1 MTIINTIAKKI
12 HQNKSAI
19 DDFFIQKFKANP
31 AFFYNSIDLRHSSYK
46 ISAIDTNCY
55 PAGFNNL
62 SDSGK
67 NTAENLVKKFLSNN
81 FLSSLKNI
89 FIIPENHTRNMRYL
103 ENLAIIVEILQRQ
116 NCQVFIATYNPEI
129 ILKTVLT
136 LENQST
142 ITLYPLQK
150 ISGKLAIIDDSK
162 QNIFADLAIL
172 NNDLT
177 NGVPEILN
185 NVSTPIN
192 PPLAMGWHQRTK
204 SQHFTIYNQTADEVA
219 KILNLDP
226 WLISSMHE
234 HCEDVDF
241 KESIGIECLAKNVE
255 NLLKKIA
262 EKYLEYNIKDEPY
275 CYIKA
280 DNGTYGMAVWSV
292 SNPQDVIDINKK
304 ERNKMNMLKGSTQTS
319 KVMIQE
325 GIITADKINNNPCEP
340 MIYMINGEVAQNL
353 FRTND
358 SRDER
363 ISLNASGASFYNLEN
378 LPPKNNF
385 TNSENNFIIV
395 YELIAKMASLSSSI
409 ELNFLKNS

>member
-1 MTIINTIAKKI
+1 MTIINTIAEKIRRKKSI
-12 HQNKSAI
+12 I
-19 DDFFIQKFKANP
+19 DDFFIEKFKTNP

-62 SDSGK
+62 SISGK
-67 NTAENLVKKFLSNN
+67 NSAENLVAEFLSKN
-81 FLSSLKNI
+81 FSSSPKNI

-103 ENLAIIVEILQRQ
+103 ENLAIIIEILQRQ
-116 NCQVFIATYNPEI
+116 KCQVFVATFNPEI
-129 ILKTVLT
+129 ISKTVLT

-150 ISGKLAIIDDSK
+150 IAGKLAIENENK

-177 NGVPEILN
+177 SGVPEVLN

-204 SQHFTIYNQTADEVA
+204 SQHFTIYNQIAEEISQ
-219 KILNLDP
+219 ILNLDS
-226 WLISSMHE
+226 WLISSMHD

-241 KESIGIECLAKNVE
+241 KESIGLECLAKNVE
-255 NLLKKIA
+255 KLLTKIL
-262 EKYLEYNIKDEPY
+262 EKYREHNIKDKPY
-275 CYIKA
+275 CYVKA

-292 SNPQDVIDINKK
+292 FDPQDILEINKK
-304 ERNKMNMLKGSTQTS
+304 ERNKMNMLKGSTQTH

-340 MIYMINGEVAQNL
+340 MIYMINGNVAQNL
-353 FRTND
+353 FRTNE
-358 SRDER
+358 SRDDH
-363 ISLNASGASFYNLEN
+363 ISLNASGANFYNLEN
-378 LPPKNNF
+378 LPQENNF
-385 TNSENNFIIV
+385 IDSQNNFIIV
-395 YELIAKMASLSSSI
+395 YELIAKMASLASAI
-409 ELNFLKNS
+409 ELQFLKNL

>member
-129 ILKTVLT
+129 TLKTVLT

-325 GIITADKINNNPCEP
+325 GIITSDKINNNPCEP

-385 TNSENNFIIV
+385 ANSENNFIIV